1 MVKRSGFATSQKI
14 PFRQHLA
21 TAKEKNNVPM
31 SDVHIFQLRNIF
43 QEVQERIEVRIQE
56 PKKGGDQL

>member
-31 SDVHIFQLRNIF
+31 FQLRNIF

>member
-31 SDVHIFQLRNIF
+31 FQLRNIV